1 MSGIHKTI
9 VILTAVLATNA
20 WAGKLPQVNR
30 LARAGGMR
38 IVSIRR
44 MPRSKPSYQM
54 ADQQPLVSRPV
65 PPFIGFSPLIA
76 VAASDAHSNM
86 DFDFEHRL
94 VSGYTGNPLKS
105 PTERSYVIG
114 LLDTGAQVHLIFEAG
129 AESLGIVGPYLSPN
143 TFPVG
148 GTGGL
153 LDTQITRPIGVF
165 VAGLSAID
173 DSGTLDLS
181 KVVGHTNVCA
191 LIGPALGCNQ
201 EDVPVL
207 VGLPML
213 AFYKSIIRQD
223 LHHRVVVADK
233 IYLSPD
239 VEITDRISP
248 QPSEYRYKI
257 PIQIGGLGP
266 VTTACYY
273 GWPDLDDIFG
283 PIEPLTPT
291 MLSMFSLSFPTGG
304 ALFTQIGVLE
314 GEPGPLNPMQLISV
328 MVDTGAQT
336 SIISPDVAA
345 KLSLPLEP
353 DFVVNVCGIGGLT
366 EAPGYFVDYVR
377 INALGGALEFS
388 NVPFVVLDV
397 GSAEGGALDGIL
409 GTNLFWNRNI
419 IIEPSLT
426 GSGFVHVSGPVSYA
440 FIDLDSDG
448 LVTLKDFAVLA
459 MSWGTNSADAGWN
472 PACDLF
478 ADDLIDYKDLAAFS
492 DSWRKS
498 RQP

>member
-1 MSGIHKTI
+1 MSGIHKAI
-9 VILTAVLATNA
+9 VILTAILATNT
-20 WAGKLPQVNR
+20 WAAKLPQVNR

-44 MPRSKPSYQM
+44 MPRAKPTYQM
-54 ADQQPLVSRPV
+54 VDQQSLVSRLV

-76 VAASDAHSNM
+76 VVASDEHSNM

-94 VSGYTGNPLKS
+94 VSGYKGRPLRS
-105 PTERSYVIG
+105 PTERNYVIG
-114 LLDTGAQVHLIFEAG
+114 LLDTGAQVHLIFQAG
-129 AESLGIVGPYLSPN
+129 AEALGIVGPYLSPN

-153 LDTQITRPIGVF
+153 MYTQITRPIGIF
-165 VAGLSAID
+165 AAGLSAIN

-191 LIGPALGCNQ
+191 LIGPALGCN
-201 EDVPVL
+201 EEYVRAL

-223 LHHRVVVADK
+223 LPRRVTMADK
-233 IYLSPD
+233 VYISPD
-239 VEITDRISP
+239 VELTDRISP
-248 QPSEYRYKI
+248 KPSEYQYKI
-257 PIQIGGLGP
+257 PIQITGLGP
-266 VTTACYY
+266 VTTASYY
-273 GWPDLDDIFG
+273 GWPDLDDLFG

-314 GEPGPLNPMQLISV
+314 GGPGPLNPMQLISV
-328 MVDTGAQT
+328 MVDTGAQA
-336 SIISPDVAA
+336 SIISPNVAA

-388 NVPFVVLDV
+388 NVPFIVLDV

-409 GTNLFWNRNI
+409 GTNVFWNRNI

-426 GSGFVHVSGPVSYA
+426 GSGFIHVSRPVSYA
-440 FIDLDSDG
+440 FIDLDGDG

-459 MSWGTNSADAGWN
+459 MLWGANSDDPSWN

-478 ADDLIDYKDLAAFS
+478 ADDLIDYKDLAAFC
-492 DSWRKS
+492 DSWRTS